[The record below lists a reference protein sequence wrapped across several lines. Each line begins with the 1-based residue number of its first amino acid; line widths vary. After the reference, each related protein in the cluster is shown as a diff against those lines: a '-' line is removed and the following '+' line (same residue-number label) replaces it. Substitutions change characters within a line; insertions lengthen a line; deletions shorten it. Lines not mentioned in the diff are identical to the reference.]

1 MDLKNLGEICQV
13 NLWNWFKRNLSYCFT
28 NQHGGKWKIY
38 LKKIDVFLF
47 CNICRENCDTNNKHV
62 MCMKCYFYFHLN
74 CFEHP
79 KRSN

>member
-38 LKKIDVFLF
+38 LKKIDFFLFVIFVVEIFF
-47 CNICRENCDTNNKHV
+47 CNICRVVDRNKLV
-62 MCMKCYFYFHLN
+62 
-74 CFEHP
+74 
-79 KRSN
+79 